1 MKTFIMVN
9 NMQLIVEIKNVYGVE
24 RIYAVCNNAK
34 LITKLKQ
41 SKTLNKEDISILREL
56 GYQIETKQP
65 KI

>member
-41 SKTLNKEDISILREL
+41 SKTLNKDDISILREL
-56 GYQIETKQP
+56 GYTIETKQP
-65 KI
+65 TI

>member
-1 MKTFIMVN
+1 
-9 NMQLIVEIKNVYGVE
+9 MQLTIEIKSVYGVE

-56 GYQIETKQP
+56 GYTIETKQP
-65 KI
+65 TI